1 MADSKVSVT
10 FSSETSGCLIDLAKV
25 TKKPVQEL
33 AEKLMQQAIDEI
45 EQRWRILRLIKL
57 ELLISIL
64 KNVCKLNENIHHFH
78 NL

>member
-45 EQRWRILRLIKL
+45 ENMGAARIIEEYEANCEEKIEVNEEVWRKILC
-57 ELLISIL
+57 S
-64 KNVCKLNENIHHFH
+64 
-78 NL
+78 